1 MTLGL
6 QHGRDGRVLSIELF
20 ERPALI
26 VQKPNKTGSKYFP
39 ISLAHTQAVAYC
51 RDMKTN
57 KELVIEKYE
66 ALCNARLPGKGSAAR
81 QIVEKYWDAKSDQQV
96 IYRLTIDLSI
106 NDNLVLQVLKD
117 LAIRF
122 PAMNEEIK
130 SLKNN

>member
-1 MTLGL
+1 MTTLARMGL
-6 QHGRDGRVLSIELF
+6 VLVGQGQT
-20 ERPALI
+20 R
-26 VQKPNKTGSKYFP
+26 
-39 ISLAHTQAVAYC
+39 
-51 RDMKTN
+51 
-57 KELVIEKYE
+57 
-66 ALCNARLPGKGSAAR
+66 GSAAR

-96 IYRLTIDLSI
+96 IYHLKTDLAI